1 MCVCAWQRKCE
12 SVSVA
17 SFRLSLSLSRSIW
30 PFQSHSHTH
39 RLHSFS
45 IVKLSTFRFCMPG
58 HIFRANIVK
67 MLLQRSFC
75 FKLPPLPLLRWHP
88 AALVLS
94 VGKLSLA
101 PRSKRPPPPAPLDIL
116 SCFWAGFSLHRVKL
130 IECSCSTEPVQPDGQ
145 KRI

>member
-1 MCVCAWQRKCE
+1 MCVCVCICE
-12 SVSVA
+12 CRILWPL
-17 SFRLSLSLSRSIW
+17 FRSIW
-30 PFQSHSHTH
+30 SSLSHTHTH

-75 FKLPPLPLLRWHP
+75 FKLSPPFI
-88 AALVLS
+88 LS
-94 VGKLSLA
+94 VGKLSLVWLHH
-101 PRSKRPPPPAPLDIL
+101 PPSPLDIL

-130 IECSCSTEPVQPDGQ
+130 IECSCSTEQVQPDGQ
-145 KRI
+145 KRM